1 MRGIAGRVL
10 DMEFTVRPKD
20 KGDVDAKFEM
30 RFAKS
35 DEYFTRIER
44 KSDETIPYRAN
55 GRKQNN

>member
-1 MRGIAGRVL
+1 
-10 DMEFTVRPKD
+10 MEFTVRPKD